1 MITVRQM
8 RAEDARA
15 FLEIHHA
22 AVRGIAAADYPSP
35 VIEAWAP
42 LPITDRTLEGF
53 LANPDREI
61 RLVAEIDGEIVG
73 VGALV
78 PSKAE
83 LRACYVAP
91 GAARRGVG
99 SALVRE
105 LERIARQHGLA
116 FLELDSSVTAEPF
129 YAALAY
135 EACERGEHVLAS
147 GQSVACVK
155 MRKDLS
161 AQRPGRSRP
170 I

>member
-8 RAEDARA
+8 RTEDARA

-91 GAARRGVG
+91 ERPAEASARPWCASSSG
-99 SALVRE
+99 SH
-105 LERIARQHGLA
+105 I
-116 FLELDSSVTAEPF
+116 STASPSWSWT
-129 YAALAY
+129 
-135 EACERGEHVLAS
+135 R
-147 GQSVACVK
+147 
-155 MRKDLS
+155 R
-161 AQRPGRSRP
+161 
-170 I
+170 